1 MTIKLYSQ
9 ISERNCVKKTLGDP
23 VLDLTGTLRNES
35 SLIDPVILIEADAAA
50 LAAVNYMYID
60 SFSRYYFVRGIKSIR
75 EGLVEISGHV
85 DVLQTFWPQ
94 IKTNTAIIRRQSQLW
109 NLNINDGVLRAQA
122 DSIVETFEFPY
133 GFSASSFILAVAGR
147 QDVGP

>member
-1 MTIKLYSQ
+1 MNITLYSQ
-9 ISERNCVKKTLGDP
+9 ISERNCVMKTLGEP
-23 VLDLTGTLRNES
+23 VLSLTGTLRNES
-35 SLIDPVILIEADAAA
+35 SLIDPVILIEADAAT

-60 SFSRYYFVRGIKSIR
+60 SFARYYFIRGIKSVR
-75 EGLVEISGHV
+75 NGLVEISGHV
-85 DVLQTFWPQ
+85 DVLQTFWAQ
-94 IKTNTAIIRRQSQLW
+94 IKTNEAIIRRQSQLW

-133 GFSASSFILAVAGR
+133 GFGASSLILAVAGR